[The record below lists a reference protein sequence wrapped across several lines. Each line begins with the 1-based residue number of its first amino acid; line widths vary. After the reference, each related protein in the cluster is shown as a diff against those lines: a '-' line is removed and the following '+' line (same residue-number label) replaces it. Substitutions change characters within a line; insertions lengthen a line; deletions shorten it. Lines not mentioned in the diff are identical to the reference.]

1 MRIDILGTMLAFA
14 VGLPLSLIS
23 QGPAIQGSQR
33 IPLPLDGAQIFR
45 SYCATCH
52 GADGKGRGPVAG
64 ALKHP
69 PSDLTLISRR
79 NGGRFPRDRVKAII
93 AGQEQST
100 SAHGSREMPVW
111 GPVFHEVERDQD
123 WGEVRLENV
132 TLFIQSLQQKW
143 TRKAKENGNGNGIL
157 PKM

>member
-1 MRIDILGTMLAFA
+1 MRTGMLGTTLALVAALPLMLALQRPA
-14 VGLPLSLIS
+14 S
-23 QGPAIQGSQR
+23 QARQR

-52 GADGKGRGPVAG
+52 GADGKGQGPVAS

-69 PSDLTLISRR
+69 PSDLTLISRH

-93 AGQEQST
+93 AGQEQSI

-132 TLFIQSLQQKW
+132 TTFVQSLQQK
-143 TRKAKENGNGNGIL
+143 
-157 PKM
+157 

>member
-1 MRIDILGTMLAFA
+1 MRIDILGTMLSFVA
-14 VGLPLSLIS
+14 GLPLIFASL
-23 QGPAIQGSQR
+23 GPAVQVSQQ

-52 GADGKGRGPVAG
+52 GADGKGQGPVAG

-69 PSDLTLISRR
+69 PPDLTFISRR
-79 NGGRFPRDRVKAII
+79 NGGKFPRGRVKAII

-100 SAHGSREMPVW
+100 SAHGSSEMPVW
-111 GPVFHEVERDQD
+111 GPVFHQVERDQD

-132 TLFIQSLQQKW
+132 TTFVQSLQQK
-143 TRKAKENGNGNGIL
+143 
-157 PKM
+157 

>member
-1 MRIDILGTMLAFA
+1 MRTGILGMTLALVAALPLMLA
-14 VGLPLSLIS
+14 L
-23 QGPAIQGSQR
+23 QGPAIQARQR

-52 GADGKGRGPVAG
+52 GADGKGQGPVAT

-79 NGGRFPRDRVKAII
+79 NGSRFPRDRVKAII
-93 AGQEQST
+93 AGQEQSI

-123 WGEVRLENV
+123 WGEIRLENV
-132 TLFIQSLQQKW
+132 TTFLQSLQQK
-143 TRKAKENGNGNGIL
+143 
-157 PKM
+157 

>member
-1 MRIDILGTMLAFA
+1 MRIDILGTMFAFVAALLLLLA
-14 VGLPLSLIS
+14 SK
-23 QGPAIQGSQR
+23 GPVQVSQR
-33 IPLPLDGAQIFR
+33 IPLQLDGAQIFR

-52 GADGKGRGPVAG
+52 GADGKGQGPVAG

-69 PSDLTLISRR
+69 PSDLTMISRR
-79 NGGRFPRDRVKAII
+79 NGGRFPRDRVKGII
-93 AGQEQST
+93 AGQKQSI

-132 TLFIQSLQQKW
+132 TTFVQSLQQK
-143 TRKAKENGNGNGIL
+143 
-157 PKM
+157 

>member
-1 MRIDILGTMLAFA
+1 MRIDILGTMLAF
-14 VGLPLSLIS
+14 VGGLPLILAS
-23 QGPAIQGSQR
+23 QGQAVQVSQR

-45 SYCATCH
+45 NYCAPCH
-52 GADGKGRGPVAG
+52 GADGKGQGPVAS
-64 ALKHP
+64 ALKHR

-79 NGGRFPRDRVKAII
+79 NGGRFPRDRVKATI
-93 AGQEQST
+93 AGQEQPI

-132 TLFIQSLQQKW
+132 TTFVQSLQQK
-143 TRKAKENGNGNGIL
+143 
-157 PKM
+157 